1 MLNKKDIISILD
13 KYNLDNKKY
22 VVISS
27 AAMVLY
33 GIKEST
39 KDIDIAVTKEYY
51 QYLLNNYNCTYERTN
66 ELGNKVYFI
75 DDIINFGIDYYTDYE
90 IINNIQ
96 VQTIDEIIK
105 LKKELNRP
113 KDIKDIKLIEKKMR
127 L

>member
-51 QYLLNNYNCTYERTN
+51 QDR
-66 ELGNKVYFI
+66 KSV
-75 DDIINFGIDYYTDYE
+75 
-90 IINNIQ
+90 
-96 VQTIDEIIK
+96 V
-105 LKKELNRP
+105 
-113 KDIKDIKLIEKKMR
+113 
-127 L
+127 